1 MSAMDTRTVRSI
13 SKRHHYVPQMILR
26 NFVNK
31 QGSLHCFHKEYRH
44 PFPASPEKVF
54 VETGLYVQQGAG
66 ADAKECELSAQIE
79 GPVAPIVDRIVACAR
94 KGKLPSLKPDEKF
107 TWDRF
112 FYVQM
117 LRTPTARA
125 DINDA
130 ELIRDVCEQFEK
142 RVGPLSSTE
151 RAEFDGSAEKR
162 QEAVNNAWIDSFT
175 EQPQG
180 DLFQALRRKGL
191 LVLVLENP
199 KKSFVV
205 GSMPVLPMIPAEMI
219 LDNDEATNLFPV
231 ARDIAVACVG
241 RCNDEELWLLPKGTQ
256 GTEILRKI
264 NKAIFKQSSIIAS
277 SSENLVDSLAGYCT
291 NKTVRPL

>member
-1 MSAMDTRTVRSI
+1 
-13 SKRHHYVPQMILR
+13 
-26 NFVNK
+26 
-31 QGSLHCFHKEYRH
+31 
-44 PFPASPEKVF
+44 
-54 VETGLYVQQGAG
+54 
-66 ADAKECELSAQIE
+66 
-79 GPVAPIVDRIVACAR
+79 
-94 KGKLPSLKPDEKF
+94 
-107 TWDRF
+107 
-112 FYVQM
+112 M

-125 DINDA
+125 DINEA

-142 RVGPLSSTE
+142 RAGPLSSTE

-205 GSMPVLPMIPAEMI
+205 GSMPVLPMIPAEMT

-241 RCNDEELWLLPKGTQ
+241 RCNDEELWPLLPKGTQ

-277 SSENLVDSLAGYCT
+277 SSENLVASLAGYCT